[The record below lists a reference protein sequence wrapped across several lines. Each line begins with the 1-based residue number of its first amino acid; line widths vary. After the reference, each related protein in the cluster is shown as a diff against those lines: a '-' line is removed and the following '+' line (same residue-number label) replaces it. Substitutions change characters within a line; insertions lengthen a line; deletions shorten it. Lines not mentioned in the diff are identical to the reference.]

1 MFLGFVECS
10 STTGC
15 KFIQKNIF
23 PAIVKN
29 DKPNFPVFLAF
40 KFADTAVLFVVKM
53 SSCETVP
60 KRKPYISTPF
70 PKQRMA
76 KDNPSYMQG
85 ANQNV
90 RKLLCADLVNTND
103 CYRFH
108 CLCPPGSKSWNLY
121 MHINSSMHKNETR
134 KHNNVI

>member
-1 MFLGFVECS
+1 MFLGFVECC

-15 KFIQKNIF
+15 KLIQKNIF
-23 PAIVKN
+23 PAIVKY

-53 SSCETVP
+53 SSSETVP
-60 KRKPYISTPF
+60 KRKPCILTPF

-103 CYRFH
+103 CYRFRFFA
-108 CLCPPGSKSWNLY
+108 LCPLGSKSWNLY
-121 MHINSSMHKNETR
+121 RYVNSSLHKNETR
-134 KHNNVI
+134 ET